1 MRAELLVAWA
11 ACAACTPSEAATGPG
26 SNGSASGSAISARF
40 ERDMLVRFHMHE
52 NYGLVRA
59 IDHLLVR
66 GKLDEA
72 KELARGLAASPD
84 EPGLSAF
91 AAQTAAVREQ
101 AAALTNATTAEAA
114 LRALT
119 KAGAAC
125 ASCHAASGTLPDLGT
140 PPVAP
145 PDRATIDARM
155 ARHRWA
161 TDRLWEGVMG
171 LSDEAWTAGLDVLV
185 ATPLPASEL
194 AAVRQP
200 FARTLQRDARRAKLV
215 KASERAAAYG

>member
-1 MRAELLVAWA
+1 MRAELLLLA
-11 ACAACTPSEAATGPG
+11 ACGACTASAASTGAGSG
-26 SNGSASGSAISARF
+26 SNGSATSARF

-66 GKLDEA
+66 GKLEEA
-72 KELARGLAASPD
+72 KELARELAAAPD

-91 AAQTAAVREQ
+91 AAQTASVRDQ
-101 AAALTNATTAEAA
+101 ATALANATTTDVA

-119 KAGAAC
+119 KVGAAC

-140 PPVAP
+140 LPAAP
-145 PDRATIDARM
+145 PDHATVDARM

-161 TDRLWEGVMG
+161 TDRL
-171 LSDEAWTAGLDVLV
+171 
-185 ATPLPASEL
+185 
-194 AAVRQP
+194 
-200 FARTLQRDARRAKLV
+200 
-215 KASERAAAYG
+215 